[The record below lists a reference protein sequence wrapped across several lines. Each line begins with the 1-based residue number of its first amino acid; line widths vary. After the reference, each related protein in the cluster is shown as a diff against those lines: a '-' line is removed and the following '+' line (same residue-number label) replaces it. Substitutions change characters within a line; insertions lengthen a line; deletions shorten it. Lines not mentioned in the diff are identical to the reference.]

1 MQTYTESGF
10 KSINYI
16 LACYVITL
24 ENMRGFVENTE

>member
-16 LACYVITL
+16 LACCVINL
-24 ENMRGFVENTE
+24 ENMRGFVENAE